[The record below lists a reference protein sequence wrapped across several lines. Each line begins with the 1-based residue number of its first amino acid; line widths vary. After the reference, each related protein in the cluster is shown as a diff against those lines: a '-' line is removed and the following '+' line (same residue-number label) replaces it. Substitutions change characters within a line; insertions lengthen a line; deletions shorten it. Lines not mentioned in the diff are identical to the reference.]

1 MKLCFRSS
9 NVPREGTF
17 SFSPKPIISE
27 TFITPRASAS
37 KDTTAEQSPKSAP
50 GSPEKFKE
58 EECKATFTPIV
69 QLERKETG
77 TGEESEY
84 ILFCRKAKVY
94 RFDKSGPQW
103 KERGVGQLKI
113 LKNKQSGSVRIIMR
127 RDQVKK
133 ICLNHYILPDMK
145 LSPFE
150 MAKNAVIWFTHADF
164 ADESPQE
171 EKFAAKFKSEEVLK
185 QFKDCFDSVAKIGNG
200 DCAKKEESATNSSDT
215 TEDIGS
221 SLVLNSEQDVTVS
234 ASIPSSN
241 SQDILPKQSPSPS
254 GKSSLPLFSF
264 ESSSA
269 SNNDDTAIKDSTKG
283 AHQFSWPVKLDS
295 GKGLFSFGT
304 SEAISNDSGTGDKV
318 QEAGSETSKPTKDSG
333 SFSWPMKLGDSNNA
347 FSFGISETDKNKDN
361 SLTSISESQLQK
373 PESNTKSEA
382 SRPFAFMW
390 TDKEAIKGPFSFFSS
405 GKAVEEIDREVEKKE
420 PTQDNASPFSC
431 FNAIQGTESAKSTSE
446 AGNKSSKE
454 IKEFQTQRDE
464 QTPASPARH
473 PEDDECKAEF
483 KAIVSLDEISHI
495 SGEENEEVLFNENAK
510 AYRLDNVA
518 KQWKERGKGD
528 LKILKNRQTGQ
539 HRIIMRREQ
548 VKKLIINH
556 AFIADMELKPFA
568 SRKNSWV
575 WSTHADFADEVPK
588 PEHLCVR
595 FRTQEISD
603 RFQTIFDGIIWMMNC
618 ELEALNIPEANE
630 VERDSGV
637 HLATQSLI
645 HAGLTAASSQI
656 GVEQLVPSTNSQ
668 EPPASKQSAE
678 ARSLKDNKQSPV
690 PKQSEAST
698 PSKDNEEVSVSTSDD
713 PTEDDVLITFVKEPS
728 EEERTKASRL
738 LLPLAFYTAN
748 NEIPRLDRDN
758 TPSPIAAVN
767 VKKDLLVANDKEK
780 NTDTNT
786 NNFGFASSSGSGLS
800 FSDLLSNSEGGFT
813 AFKSDPHQTF
823 KGQGAALFQSPS
835 EKDGK
840 DDYEAQA
847 NFKPIVSLA
856 KTELKTGEEDEIVL
870 FTSRCKLYRLD
881 GQWKERG
888 VGELKILNNSNQGT
902 FRIIMRRDVVRK
914 LGANHLL
921 HPGMEVV
928 PKEGVETTWIWKCG
942 ADIADG
948 EPRAETFAAKFK
960 NAAIGRAFKEA
971 FEQSVDD
978 SEMQNN
984 VVPDYQKAKEET
996 SSALTENVDEVP
1008 GNSSQF
1014 LEDSFVQSKEEVQ
1027 SHQTGIISDDKAQD
1041 QAAAAEP
1048 TLFGSSFSGLDF
1060 SNIAATDENAF
1071 NSNQKGGF
1079 ANAGA
1084 QLFGVTTGEGGEGR
1098 EHDPHFEPIVKLQ
1111 QVEVKSGEEDE
1122 EVLFAERAKMYRLHK
1137 ESNAWKERGVG
1148 VLKLLR
1154 HKITGKSRLLM
1165 RREIIHKIAANHALT
1180 EDIKLE
1186 KMELSQR
1193 SLMWRTMAE
1202 MSDGEPE
1209 EALLAAKFR
1218 SDDLISKF
1226 RDVFEFL
1233 CSQKA
1238 MLEKKVA
1245 DEIDEIPH
1253 PLMGSCSPA
1262 ISDALQIFLDNKET

>member
-1 MKLCFRSS
+1 MKFCFRSS

-17 SFSPKPIISE
+17 SFNPKPVISE
-27 TFITPRASAS
+27 TFVIPRASAS
-37 KDTTAEQSPKSAP
+37 KDNAAEEPPNSAP
-50 GSPEKFKE
+50 GSPDKFKE

-69 QLERKETG
+69 QLERKEAG
-77 TGEESEY
+77 TGEESED

-94 RFDKSGPQW
+94 RFDKNGPQW

-113 LKNKQSGSVRIIMR
+113 LQSKQNGSVRIVMR

-133 ICLNHYILPDMK
+133 ICLNHYILPGMK

-171 EKFAAKFKSEEVLK
+171 EKFAAKFKSEEILK
-185 QFKDCFDSVAKIGNG
+185 QFKDCFDSVAKIGND
-200 DCAKKEESATNSSDT
+200 DCAKAKENATNYGDT
-215 TEDIGS
+215 VEDIGS
-221 SLVLNSEQDVTVS
+221 SLVSNAEQDATVS
-234 ASIPSSN
+234 TSVPSSN

-254 GKSSLPLFSF
+254 GKSKLPLFSF
-264 ESSSA
+264 ESSST
-269 SNNDDTAIKDSTKG
+269 SNNGDTTIKDSTKS

-304 SEAISNDSGTGDKV
+304 SKAISNDSGTGDKV
-318 QEAGSETSKPTKDSG
+318 HDEGTETSKPTKDSG
-333 SFSWPMKLGDSNNA
+333 SFSWPVKLEDSNNA
-347 FSFGISETDKNKDN
+347 FSFSGSETNKKQDN

-373 PESNTKSEA
+373 PESNTQSEA

-405 GKAVEEIDREVEKKE
+405 GKAVEEIDKEGEKKE
-420 PTQDNASPFSC
+420 PTQDVAGPFS
-431 FNAIQGTESAKSTSE
+431 FNAIKGTESVKSSYE

-454 IKEFQTQRDE
+454 INEVQKQLDE
-464 QTPASPARH
+464 PTPASLARH

-483 KAIVSLDEISHI
+483 KAIVSLDEVSHI

-518 KQWKERGKGD
+518 KQWKERGKGEI
-528 LKILKNRQTGQ
+528 KILKNRQTGQ

-556 AFIADMELKPFA
+556 TFIAGMELKPFA

-595 FRTQEISD
+595 FRNQEISN

-618 ELEALNIPEANE
+618 EPEALNIPEANE
-630 VERDSGV
+630 VEGDSGV

-645 HAGLTAASSQI
+645 HAGLAAARSQI
-656 GVEQLVPSTNSQ
+656 GVEELVPSTNSQ
-668 EPPASKQSAE
+668 ETPLSKQSAE
-678 ARSLKDNKQSPV
+678 APNPKDNGHSPV
-690 PKQSEAST
+690 SKQNEASSV
-698 PSKDNEEVSVSTSDD
+698 SKDNEEVSVSTSDD
-713 PTEDDVLITFVKEPS
+713 STEDDVLITFVKEPT
-728 EEERTKASRL
+728 ENERTKAIRL
-738 LLPLAFYTAN
+738 LLPLTFYTN
-748 NEIPRLDRDN
+748 SNEMPRLHREN
-758 TPSPIAAVN
+758 APSPIAAVN
-767 VKKDLLVANDKEK
+767 VKNDLLVAHDTER

-800 FSDLLSNSEGGFT
+800 FSDLLSKGEGDFA
-813 AFKSDPHQTF
+813 AFKSSPHQTF

-835 EKDGK
+835 EKDGN
-840 DDYEAQA
+840 DEYEAQA

-948 EPRAETFAAKFK
+948 EPHAETFAAKFK
-960 NAAIGRAFKEA
+960 NASIGRAFKQA
-971 FEQSVDD
+971 FEQGVHD

-984 VVPDYQKAKEET
+984 VGLDYQKAEEET
-996 SSALTENVDEVP
+996 STTLAENVDEVP

-1014 LEDSFVQSKEEVQ
+1014 LEDSFVQSKEEGQ
-1027 SHQTGIISDDKAQD
+1027 SRQSGISSDHKAQD
-1041 QAAAAEP
+1041 QAAPAEP

-1060 SNIAATDENAF
+1060 SNVAATDENAF
-1071 NSNQKGGF
+1071 KSNQRGGF

-1084 QLFGVTTGEGGEGR
+1084 QLFGGTTSEGEEGR
-1098 EHDPHFEPIVKLQ
+1098 EHDPHFEPIVQLK

-1137 ESNAWKERGVG
+1137 DSNAWKERGVG

-1154 HKITGKSRLLM
+1154 HKVTGKSRLLM

-1180 EDIKLE
+1180 EDMKLE

-1218 SDDLISKF
+1218 SDELLLKF

-1233 CSQKA
+1233 CSQRA
-1238 MLEKKVA
+1238 MLDKKVA
-1245 DEIDEIPH
+1245 HDVDEIPH
-1253 PLMGSCSPA
+1253 PLVGSCSPA
-1262 ISDALQIFLDNKET
+1262 ISDALQNFLDNKET